1 MAQETEVPK
10 VASAPSD
17 LPQTVPAE
25 PSRRD
30 PRSEFSVSI
39 AVLDD
44 VPKIVSWCETVFL
57 LY

>member
-17 LPQTVPAE
+17 LPQTAPTE
-25 PSRRD
+25 PLRRD
-30 PRSEFSVSI
+30 PRSEFSVSV

-44 VPKIVSWCETVFL
+44 VPRIVSRCETVLL